1 MNLSVFILILNLF
14 LISCFYIRWSSV
26 LLAALCYNGV
36 NTKQLEYVRYAEKVW
51 SLCKLPV
58 QTSCCTAVN
67 LAPRFL
73 VCGPELSHSWD
84 ELKTSMNFI
93 HILTG
98 TFTPHLGS
106 TGIATHAQQ
115 PVCAR
120 WWCQWWDTHAFV
132 RCLCYW
138 AVY

>member
-1 MNLSVFILILNLF
+1 MVLIMNLSVFILILNLF

-98 TFTPHLGS
+98 TFTPLILG
-106 TGIATHAQQ
+106 ALELPHTHSSQCV
-115 PVCAR
+115 PGDDVS
-120 WWCQWWDTHAFV
+120 DETPM
-132 RCLCYW
+132 LL
-138 AVY
+138 